1 MRKKTGKALV
11 AEAAPSGGQTPPD
24 PNSKRS
30 LKKAEAAAAEKQD
43 KKAKA
48 KAKAKAK
55 GTKKKG
61 EAGIAAGTL
70 IQGGVVAMMAAGA
83 QAMCERPPPIDVI
96 ISQIVAIPGYV
107 AYASLLDSFVENGD
121 YIHLLPACED
131 KTSLA
136 LQTIECEDKTSQND
150 YKSIACVEDT
160 ATPEPETC
168 TELCVTGP
176 CCFVGLDAG
185 N

>member
-1 MRKKTGKALV
+1 MRKKTSYSGKALV
-11 AEAAPSGGQTPPD
+11 AENAPSGGQTPPD

-30 LKKAEAAAAEKQD
+30 LKKAEAAAAAKP
-43 KKAKA
+43 KA

-83 QAMCERPPPIDVI
+83 QGMCERPPPIDVI
-96 ISQIVAIPGYV
+96 ISQLVAIPGYV

-121 YIHLLPACED
+121 YIHLLPARED

-136 LQTIECEDKTSQND
+136 LQTIECEYKTSQNY

-160 ATPEPETC
+160 ATPEPATC
-168 TELCVTGP
+168 TELCVSGP